1 MESLPLIMS
10 FSQYIYGPI
19 TTEKAINEVEQF
31 GRYSLLVNKKATKP
45 LIKELVE
52 TVWNVKVTH
61 ISMSVIPKKRGTRG
75 MRETKRSSAKRAI
88 ITLSP
93 GETINL
99 FDSVL
104 QA

>member
-1 MESLPLIMS
+1 MS

-61 ISMSVIPKKRGTRG
+61 ISMSVIPKKRGQGRLLCFF
-75 MRETKRSSAKRAI
+75 RPPRRI
-88 ITLSP
+88 LYFRP
-93 GETINL
+93 
-99 FDSVL
+99 
-104 QA
+104 

>member
-61 ISMSVIPKKRGTRG
+61 ISMSVIPKK
-75 MRETKRSSAKRAI
+75 KRNSWYA
-88 ITLSP
+88 
-93 GETINL
+93 
-99 FDSVL
+99 
-104 QA
+104 

>member
-1 MESLPLIMS
+1 
-10 FSQYIYGPI
+10 
-19 TTEKAINEVEQF
+19 
-31 GRYSLLVNKKATKP
+31 
-45 LIKELVE
+45 
-52 TVWNVKVTH
+52 
-61 ISMSVIPKKRGTRG
+61 

>member
-1 MESLPLIMS
+1 
-10 FSQYIYGPI
+10 
-19 TTEKAINEVEQF
+19 
-31 GRYSLLVNKKATKP
+31 
-45 LIKELVE
+45 
-52 TVWNVKVTH
+52 
-61 ISMSVIPKKRGTRG
+61 MSVIPKKRGTRG